1 MDTRTLK
8 TIYQKLSEEDKTEL
22 KSEKVMLSLIDDL
35 RKINND
41 ASQVYKQ
48 AIKIA
53 EDYELALKEARQAK
67 QDAESAFRRLRP
79 MKSKVFQEIK
89 QMSQVSGIGNLVG
102 ELRKNPVYQEAI
114 SNEAG
119 LDLIIRKLRD
129 I

>member
-1 MDTRTLK
+1 MELKKVFETLK
-8 TIYQKLSEEDKTEL
+8 KNQNKTEL

-35 RKINND
+35 RKVND
-41 ASQVYKQ
+41 DANRVYKQ

-53 EDYELALKEARQAK
+53 EDYELILKQAKQAK

-89 QMSQVSGIGNLVG
+89 QMSQVSGIGNLVR
-102 ELRKNPVYQEAI
+102 ELNKNPVYQEAI

>member
-1 MDTRTLK
+1 MRNYKNALK
-8 TIYQKLSEEDKTEL
+8 HINKEDKTEL
-22 KSEKVMLSLIDDL
+22 KSEKITLSLIDDL
-35 RKINND
+35 RKVNSD
-41 ASQVYKQ
+41 ASQIYKE

-53 EDYELALKEARQAK
+53 DDYELILKQAK
-67 QDAESAFRRLRP
+67 KAKQEAEAAFRKLKP

-102 ELRKNPVYQEAI
+102 ELRKNPIYQDAI

-119 LDLIIRKLRD
+119 LDLIIKKLRD

>member
-8 TIYQKLSEEDKTEL
+8 QVYKKLSEEDKTEM

-35 RKINND
+35 RKVNSD
-41 ASQVYKQ
+41 ADSVYKQ

-53 EDYELALKEARQAK
+53 EDYELALKQAKQAK

-102 ELRKNPVYQEAI
+102 ELRKNPVYQDAI